1 LELDGLKRRGGNRN
15 RLIASA
21 RTLSDLGFSE
31 VTRALAARCRTEIGR
46 TRAASLDFLQTA
58 EEVGAS
64 LRRIEEARGIAD
76 SSPLPLDWIP
86 DVRPAVRRAGKG
98 AALQPAELIQ
108 ISHILFSFARIRE
121 SLETLRSGTPLLSEI
136 AQRMP
141 LLETLASR
149 LDRSFEPSGEISDRA
164 SPELKEARERCRAL
178 HRAIKAR
185 IEATLRDEKFLPVL
199 RENYFTIR
207 NSRYVFPVLAQR
219 RSEVPGIVHNASQT
233 GQTLFIE
240 PDFLI
245 AHGNELA
252 IAESV
257 MQEEERRVLQE
268 LSAAVGRV
276 EEAIVNGVEAAA
288 ELDLAAGAASLARDL
303 DASSPTISEKSDSID
318 LVQLRHPLLV
328 LRGKQV
334 VPNDF
339 SVAPPVKAVII
350 SGPNAG
356 GKTATLTAVGLSALM
371 LRAGLPIAARA
382 NSKVPLYAA
391 VYSIVGDPQD
401 LSHDLSTFS
410 GHVEQ
415 LRQIAAAV
423 DADSLVLID
432 EIVADTNPR
441 EGAAIAIAVL
451 EDLTAKKA
459 TVLATTHLE
468 ELKTLPHLDQQFLN
482 ASVGFD
488 AARLAPTYRLQLGVA
503 GTSSAIEIAV
513 RAGLPPSICARAREL
528 VRGSA
533 GPFSNALTALEEER
547 ARLEAE
553 VERARG
559 AAAAAEQARIEL
571 EAERLAVARRAAE
584 QELSQREQLERDLR
598 QAGEEL
604 RSLLT
609 KIRADSTPQ
618 AVRQAQRQIEQR
630 VREET
635 GRIGEIKKFL
645 SPAEVAS
652 GVPDIR
658 EHGWVHHQG
667 LDADVEILELTE
679 DQALISAGALK
690 MRVPL
695 TELSAARRGRPKPE
709 FASGAVGER
718 AVQKAEQIA
727 PALAEAEQA
736 TCDIRG
742 LRLEDAIREVEKFLD
757 SAFRSGQGQAVIVHG
772 HGTGALKRAV
782 RELLADSRYVR
793 LYRPG
798 DSHEGGDG
806 VTVVALRS

>member
-1 LELDGLKRRGGNRN
+1 M
-15 RLIASA
+15 IASA

-31 VTRALAARCRTEIGR
+31 VTRALAARCRTELGR
-46 TRAASLDFLQTA
+46 SRAASLDFLQTT
-58 EEVGAS
+58 EEVSAS
-64 LRRIEEARGIAD
+64 LRRIEEARGLAD

-108 ISHILFSFARIRE
+108 ISHILFSLVRLRE
-121 SLETLRSGTPLLSEI
+121 SLESMRSAVPLLSAI
-136 AQRMP
+136 AERLP
-141 LLETLASR
+141 VLDTLASR

-199 RENYFTIR
+199 RESYFTIR

-245 AHGNELA
+245 TQGNELA

-257 MQEEERRVLQE
+257 MQDEERRVLQE
-268 LSAAVGRV
+268 LSSAVGRV
-276 EEAIVNGVEAAA
+276 EEPILGGVEAAA

-303 DASSPTISEKSDSID
+303 DASSPAIGDSSDSID

-339 SVAPPVKAVII
+339 TITLPVKAVII

-382 NSKVPLYAA
+382 NSRMPLYRG
-391 VYSIVGDPQD
+391 VYSIVGDAQD

-415 LRQIAAAV
+415 LRQIADAV
-423 DADSLVLID
+423 DASSLVLID

-441 EGAAIAIAVL
+441 EGAAIAMAVL
-451 EDLTAKKA
+451 EHLTARQA

-468 ELKTLPHLDQQFLN
+468 ELKTLPHLDPRFLN

-488 AARLAPTYRLQLGVA
+488 AARLAPTYRLQMGVA

-513 RAGLPPSICARAREL
+513 RAGLPRSICERAREL

-533 GPFSNALTALEEER
+533 GPFSQALSALEAER
-547 ARLEAE
+547 ARLTLE
-553 VERARG
+553 VENTRR

-571 EAERLAVARRAAE
+571 EAERLATARRAAE
-584 QELSQREQLERDLR
+584 QELSHREQLERDLR
-598 QAGEEL
+598 RAAEDL
-604 RSLLT
+604 STLLA
-609 KIRADSTPQ
+609 KVRAESSPK
-618 AVRQAQRQIEQR
+618 AIKQAQRQIEQR
-630 VREET
+630 VREEAE
-635 GRIGEIKKFL
+635 RIGEIKQSL
-645 SPAEVAS
+645 SPPEARPGTPEL
-652 GVPDIR
+652 R
-658 EHGWVHHQG
+658 QHGWVHYHG
-667 LDADVEILELTE
+667 LDADVEILELAE

-690 MRVPL
+690 MRVAVSEL
-695 TELSAARRGRPKPE
+695 TAARRGRPKPE
-709 FASGAVGER
+709 FETGGLAER
-718 AVQKAEQIA
+718 AAQKAEQLA
-727 PALAEAEQA
+727 PALAEASQA

-757 SAFRSGQGQAVIVHG
+757 SAFQSGQGQALIVHG
-772 HGTGALKRAV
+772 HGTGVLKRAV

>member
-1 LELDGLKRRGGNRN
+1 
-15 RLIASA
+15 LIASA

-31 VTRALAARCRTEIGR
+31 VTRALAARCRTEVGR
-46 TRAASLDFLQTA
+46 SRAASLDFLQTT
-58 EEVGAS
+58 EEITAS
-64 LRRIEEARGIAD
+64 LRRIEEARGLAD
-76 SSPLPLDWIP
+76 SAPLPLDWIP
-86 DVRPAVRRAGKG
+86 DARPAVRRAGKG
-98 AALQPAELIQ
+98 ASLQPAELIQ
-108 ISHILFSFARIRE
+108 ISHILFGFVRLRE
-121 SLETLRSGTPLLSEI
+121 SVEGVKSRVPLLSAI
-136 AQRMP
+136 AERLP
-141 LLETLASR
+141 VLDTLANR

-178 HRAIKAR
+178 HRAIKAK

-240 PDFLI
+240 PNFLI
-245 AHGNELA
+245 TQGNELA

-268 LSAAVGRV
+268 LSSAVGRV
-276 EEAIVNGVEAAA
+276 EEPIVGGVEAAA

-303 DASSPTISEKSDSID
+303 DASSPAIGESSDSID

-339 SVAPPVKAVII
+339 SIIPPIKAVII

-382 NSKVPLYAA
+382 NSRLPLYAA
-391 VYSIVGDPQD
+391 VYSIIGDPQD

-423 DADSLVLID
+423 DAESLVLID

-441 EGAAIAIAVL
+441 EGAAIAIAIL
-451 EDLTAKKA
+451 EHLTGRQA

-468 ELKTLPHLDQQFLN
+468 ELKTLPHLNPRFLN

-488 AARLAPTYRLQLGVA
+488 TGRLAPTYRLQMGVA
-503 GTSSAIEIAV
+503 GTSSAIEIAA
-513 RAGLPPSICARAREL
+513 RAGLPPSICERAREL
-528 VRGSA
+528 IRGSA
-533 GPFSNALTALEEER
+533 GPFSQALTALEAER
-547 ARLEAE
+547 ARLTLE
-553 VERARG
+553 VENAQR
-559 AAAAAEQARIEL
+559 AAAAAEQARAEL
-571 EAERLAVARRAAE
+571 EAERVANARRAAE
-584 QELSQREQLERDLR
+584 QELTHREQLERELR
-598 QAGEEL
+598 QAAEDL
-604 RSLLT
+604 NTLLA
-609 KIRADSTPQ
+609 KIRAESSPQ
-618 AVRQAQRQIEQR
+618 AIRQTQRQIEQR
-630 VREET
+630 VREE
-635 GRIGEIKKFL
+635 GQRIGEIKRSL
-645 SPAEVAS
+645 SPHEAPS
-652 GVPDIR
+652 GMPDLR
-658 EHGWVHHQG
+658 EHGWVHYRG
-667 LDADVEILELTE
+667 LDADVEILELAE

-690 MRVPL
+690 MRVPVSEL
-695 TELSAARRGRPKPE
+695 TAAKRGRPKPE
-709 FASGAVGER
+709 FESGGRAER
-718 AVQKAEQIA
+718 AVQRAEQLA
-727 PALAEAEQA
+727 PALAEASQA

-742 LRLEDAIREVEKFLD
+742 LRLEDAIREVERFLD
-757 SAFRSGQGQAVIVHG
+757 GAFRSGQAQALIIHG

>member
-1 LELDGLKRRGGNRN
+1 M
-15 RLIASA
+15 IASA

-31 VTRALAARCRTEIGR
+31 VTRALAARCRTEVGR
-46 TRAASLDFLQTA
+46 SRAASLDFLQTI
-58 EEVGAS
+58 EEVSAS
-64 LRRIEEARGIAD
+64 LRRIEEARGLAD
-76 SSPLPLDWIP
+76 SAPLPLDWIP

-108 ISHILFSFARIRE
+108 ISHILFGIVRLRE
-121 SLETLRSGTPLLSEI
+121 SLENVRSGVPLLSAI
-136 AQRMP
+136 AERLP
-141 LLETLASR
+141 VLDTLASR

-178 HRAIKAR
+178 HRGIKAK

-245 AHGNELA
+245 TQGNELA

-268 LSAAVGRV
+268 LSSAVGRV
-276 EEAIVNGVEAAA
+276 EEQIVGGVEAAA

-303 DASSPTISEKSDSID
+303 DASSPAIGDSSDSID

-339 SVAPPVKAVII
+339 SITLPVKAVII

-382 NSKVPLYAA
+382 NSRMPLYGG

-415 LRQIAAAV
+415 LRQIAGAV

-441 EGAAIAIAVL
+441 EGAAIAMAVL
-451 EDLTAKKA
+451 EHLTARQA

-468 ELKTLPHLDQQFLN
+468 ELKSLPHLDPRFLN

-488 AARLAPTYRLQLGVA
+488 AARLVPTYRLQMGVA

-513 RAGLPPSICARAREL
+513 RAGLPASICERAREL
-528 VRGSA
+528 MRGAA
-533 GPFSNALTALEEER
+533 GPFSQALTALEAER
-547 ARLEAE
+547 ARLTLE
-553 VERARG
+553 VENTQR
-559 AAAAAEQARIEL
+559 AAAATEQARIEL
-571 EAERLAVARRAAE
+571 EAERLANARRAAE
-584 QELSQREQLERDLR
+584 QELSHREQLERDLHR
-598 QAGEEL
+598 AAEDL
-604 RSLLT
+604 STLLAN
-609 KIRADSTPQ
+609 IRAESSPQ
-618 AVRQAQRQIEQR
+618 AIRQAQRQIEQR
-630 VREET
+630 VREEAE
-635 GRIGEIKKFL
+635 RIDEIKRSL
-645 SPAEVAS
+645 SPPETRS
-652 GVPDIR
+652 GMPDLR
-658 EHGWVHHQG
+658 QHGWVHYHG
-667 LDADVEILELTE
+667 LDADVEILELAE

-690 MRVPL
+690 MRVPVSQL
-695 TELSAARRGRPKPE
+695 TAARRGRPKPE
-709 FASGAVGER
+709 FESSGRAER
-718 AVQKAEQIA
+718 AVQKAEQLA
-727 PALAEAEQA
+727 PALAEASQA

-757 SAFRSGQGQAVIVHG
+757 SAFRSGQGQALIIHG
-772 HGTGALKRAV
+772 HGTGVLKRAV

>member
-1 LELDGLKRRGGNRN
+1 
-15 RLIASA
+15 LIASA

-31 VTRALAARCRTEIGR
+31 VTRALAARCRTEVGR
-46 TRAASLDFLQTA
+46 SRAASLDFLETT
-58 EEVGAS
+58 EEVSAS
-64 LRRIEEARGIAD
+64 LRRIEEARGLAE
-76 SSPLPLDWIP
+76 SAPLPLDWIP

-108 ISHILFSFARIRE
+108 ISHILFAMVRLRE
-121 SLETLRSGTPLLSEI
+121 SLENVRSGVPLLSAI
-136 AQRMP
+136 AERLP
-141 LLETLASR
+141 VLDTLASR

-178 HRAIKAR
+178 HRGIKAK

-240 PDFLI
+240 PNFLI
-245 AHGNELA
+245 SQGNELA

-268 LSAAVGRV
+268 LSSAVGRV
-276 EEAIVNGVEAAA
+276 EELIVGGVEAAA

-303 DASSPTISEKSDSID
+303 DASSPAIGDRSDSID

-339 SVAPPVKAVII
+339 SITPPVKAVVI

-371 LRAGLPIAARA
+371 LRAGLPISARA
-382 NSKVPLYAA
+382 NSRMPLYRS

-415 LRQIAAAV
+415 LRQIAGGV

-441 EGAAIAIAVL
+441 EGAAIAMAVL
-451 EDLTAKKA
+451 EHLTARQA

-468 ELKTLPHLDQQFLN
+468 ELKTLPHLDPSFLN

-488 AARLAPTYRLQLGVA
+488 TDQLAPTYRLQMGVA

-513 RAGLPPSICARAREL
+513 RAGLPASICERAREL
-528 VRGSA
+528 MRGSA
-533 GPFSNALTALEEER
+533 GPFSQALAALEAER
-547 ARLEAE
+547 ARLTLEIE
-553 VERARG
+553 NTGR
-559 AAAAAEQARIEL
+559 AAAAAEQARIDL
-571 EAERLAVARRAAE
+571 EAERLANARRAAE
-584 QELSQREQLERDLR
+584 QELSHREQLERDLR
-598 QAGEEL
+598 RAAEDL
-604 RSLLT
+604 STLLA
-609 KIRADSTPQ
+609 KIRAESSPQ
-618 AVRQAQRQIEQR
+618 TIQQAQRQIEQR
-630 VREET
+630 VREEAD
-635 GRIGEIKKFL
+635 RIGEIKRSL
-645 SPAEVAS
+645 SPPEAQS
-652 GVPDIR
+652 GTPDLR
-658 EHGWVHHQG
+658 EHGWVHYHG
-667 LDADVEILELTE
+667 LDADVEILEMAE

-690 MRVPL
+690 MRVPISEL
-695 TELSAARRGRPKPE
+695 TAAKRGRPKPE
-709 FASGAVGER
+709 FESGGRAER
-718 AVQKAEQIA
+718 AVQKAEQLA
-727 PALAEAEQA
+727 PALAEASEA

-742 LRLEDAIREVEKFLD
+742 LRLEDAIREVERFLD
-757 SAFRSGQGQAVIVHG
+757 SAFRSGQDQALIIHG